1 MANLPVGIAA
11 ELATPALGIVAVDV
25 GDPSGIDTTGVDG
38 TGIVNGWNLRKR
50 RGSSVTLAR
59 VLMRLTELGQNEA
72 SHLAD
77 IVIAARG
84 PRLRADRHQAGTA

>member
-1 MANLPVGIAA
+1 M
-11 ELATPALGIVAVDV
+11 DV

-38 TGIVNGWNLRKR
+38 TGIVNGWNLRRR

-77 IVIAARG
+77 IVIAPEVRG
-84 PRLRADRHQAGTA
+84 FGLTDTKPAQAIISRGHDAAVAAIEAGHFA